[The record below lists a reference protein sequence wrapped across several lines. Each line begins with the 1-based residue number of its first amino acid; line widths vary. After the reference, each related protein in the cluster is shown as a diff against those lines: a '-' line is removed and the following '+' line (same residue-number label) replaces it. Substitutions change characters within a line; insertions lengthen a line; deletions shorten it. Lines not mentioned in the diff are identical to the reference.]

1 METDDFQIVLISI
14 FYYEEYPIKLE
25 AKQVKVSFK
34 KKKITVTLMK
44 ISQTI

>member
-34 KKKITVTLMK
+34 KKKLLWLWWKDTFLH
-44 ISQTI
+44 